1 MNILFVTEK
10 FPYPLD
16 TGGNVRSY
24 HLLRGLATRHQVT
37 LVATNGGEVRS
48 AHVEHL
54 RQFCSTVALAD
65 VGSWSAWRD
74 AGVLLRSLFDQTPVV
89 IARRRRPELA
99 AVVRRLAAGDAFDT
113 VYFNHLDAAIYLPD
127 VPAGALK
134 VLDEHNVVTNQVKSI
149 AVADGNP
156 LRRMLLRRDAQRV
169 ARHEAAVARQM
180 DLCLTC
186 SAMDADALRKL
197 GVSRRI
203 VVVPNGVDTEYF
215 TPPSSRGESSYT
227 PAVIFVGTLDYEPCE
242 RGVWYF
248 CNSILP
254 LIRRACPALRFVVVG
269 RNPSARIR
277 ALATSDPLVELT
289 GRVEDVRPF
298 MARAQVC
305 VVPLLSGSGTRLKIL
320 EAMAAG
326 LPVVSTAIGA
336 EGIEAESGR
345 HLWIADEPQE
355 FCARVVQLL
364 QEPEQAGRV
373 RVAARELVEAKYSWH
388 AVVPLL
394 LQDLQRLS
402 TDGEIA

>member
-1 MNILFVTEK
+1 MNILFITEK

-24 HLLRGLATRHQVT
+24 HLLRGLAARHQVT
-37 LVATNGGEVRS
+37 LVATNGGEVRP

-54 RQFCSTVALAD
+54 SQFCATVALAD

-149 AVADGNP
+149 AASDGNP
-156 LRRMLLRRDAQRV
+156 LRRMLLRRDARRV
-169 ARHEAAVARQM
+169 ARHEAAVANQM

-186 SAMDADALRKL
+186 SIPDADALREL

-215 TPPSSRGESSYT
+215 TPPSSRGESSGT
-227 PAVIFVGTLDYEPCE
+227 PAVMFVGTMDYEPCE
-242 RGVWYF
+242 RGVWHF

-254 LIRRACPALRFVVVG
+254 LIRRTCPALRFVVVG

-277 ALATSDPLVELT
+277 ALAASDPLVELT

-298 MARAQVC
+298 MALAQVC

-320 EAMAAG
+320 EAMAVG
-326 LPVVSTAIGA
+326 VPVVSTTIGA

-345 HLWIADEPQE
+345 HLLIADEPQE

-373 RVAARELVEAKYSWH
+373 RAAARELVEAKYSWH
-388 AVVPLL
+388 AVAPLL
-394 LQDLQRLS
+394 LQELQRLS
-402 TDGEIA
+402 TGGEMA